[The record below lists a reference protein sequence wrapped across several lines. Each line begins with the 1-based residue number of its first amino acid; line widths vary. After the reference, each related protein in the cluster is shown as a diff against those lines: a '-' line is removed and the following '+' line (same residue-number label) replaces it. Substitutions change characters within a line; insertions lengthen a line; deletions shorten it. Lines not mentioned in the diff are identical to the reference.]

1 MKKLTTSV
9 LIVALSSSFF
19 IANAQE
25 KGGDTIKTKTI
36 EEVVVTGALG
46 IKKKVD
52 AITNA
57 QQVVGTKELNQ
68 ASAPNAVQALTGK
81 VSGLQITQTD
91 NSVGAS
97 SRIVIRGNKSI
108 SGGNEALVVIDN
120 VISSAS
126 VLAQLPPE
134 VIENVNVIKGLQG
147 AALYGQQGVNG
158 VIIVTTKKGAK
169 GEKMQFTLTSSIQ
182 MSQAFKFPII
192 QKQYGKG
199 YPHEPAF
206 SAGDPNYNGTTY
218 VPFENMSWGPA
229 YNDPNIGGQMVPSGL
244 PQADGSFIFEKY
256 APVDNH
262 FSKFFKNGVILQNG
276 VTINSGGADSY
287 AMLSI
292 NRLENDFVVEG
303 DQLRQN
309 SFLLKA
315 GKKLDKL
322 RIDGTVN
329 YISKVTNQSSADLYS
344 DILQMPSMNDIR
356 KYRNSGVAG
365 GLSAF
370 TKNPYYQLEHTRQNT
385 VNDYL
390 SGILSLQYDFNKN
403 INLTYTG
410 NLYLNNS
417 RSDNHDDGFKASQVY
432 NGSGLVLDG
441 GTLQDYTR
449 SSNFDSYYI
458 NRTVSTRSYYGDL
471 MLNFNYDLTDNI
483 NMKLNI
489 GNNIQDSYRTARSMG
504 GTNLVIPGW
513 YDIRNVT
520 NLIQPGNSAG
530 ATVLDNILF
539 ENTTTRQRTIAGFAN
554 LDLSYKDYLFLNST
568 FRIEE
573 SSVLSTYYNGQVHN
587 KSYPYYSV
595 GLSFIPTKAFEALK
609 GNDIINYIKIAPGY
623 TRVGNTSGVLPYD
636 TSNVGIAPAGYPFPN
651 LPGYGIDDTQTNR
664 KIRPEFIST
673 YDLNVQLGF
682 LNDRITLEGSIYQ
695 SDTKDLITDA
705 NVSNTSGINK
715 LKDNFGKTRM
725 RGFEIDLG
733 ITPFKSQNFTWNVRA
748 SFAKSRSTVIDLPN
762 GLDEVALAVPYQTV
776 GIGVFAIK
784 GSDLQVIK
792 ATTFQRDDQ
801 GRIIVGADGV
811 PLQNTKLSSMGRVT
825 PDYTLG
831 FNTSLKF
838 KGFTLSATMD
848 YRKGGKFASFSKS
861 LLTFT
866 GASEETAGFDRS
878 KGYVIPNSV
887 QMVGGQYVQNNTP
900 VGGTADYD
908 GVAGYFSSQ
917 SLQRLG
923 EPMVLDATAFK
934 VREIGLSYDVPKS
947 VLSSTFVTGI
957 TVGLF
962 ARNPFFVYSKENRN
976 YADPETS
983 YTSGN
988 GAGIAL
994 AEQYPSQRS
1003 FGINLKATF

>member
-9 LIVALSSSFF
+9 LIVVLSSSFYV
-19 IANAQE
+19 ANAQQ
-25 KGGDTIKTKTI
+25 KKNDTVRTQNI

-46 IKKKVD
+46 IKKKAD

-91 NSVGAS
+91 NGVGAT

-108 SGGNEALVVIDN
+108 SGNNQALVVIDN
-120 VISSAS
+120 VISSAD
-126 VLAQLPPE
+126 VLTQIPPE
-134 VIENVNVIKGLQG
+134 AIESVNVIKGLQG

-158 VIIVTTKKGAK
+158 VIIVATKKGAR

-182 MSQAFKFPII
+182 MTQAFKFPIV
-192 QKQYGKG
+192 QQQYGKG
-199 YPHEPAF
+199 YPHEQAF
-206 SAGDPNYNGTTY
+206 SAGDPDYNGATY

-229 YNDPNIGGQMVPSGL
+229 YNDPTIGGQMMPSGL
-244 PQADGSFIFEKY
+244 PQANNKFIYEKF
-256 APVDNH
+256 APIKDH
-262 FSKFFKNGVILQNG
+262 FSKFFKNGVIFQNG
-276 VTINSGGADSY
+276 LTINSGGADSY

-303 DQLRQN
+303 DKLRQN

-329 YISKVTNQSSADLYS
+329 YISKITNQSDSELYN
-344 DILQMPSMNDIR
+344 DILQMPTMNDIR
-356 KYRNSGVAG
+356 KYRNSGIEG

-370 TKNPYYQLEHTRQNT
+370 TKNPYYQIEHTRQNT
-385 VNDYL
+385 INDYL

-410 NLYLNNS
+410 NVFLNNS
-417 RSDNHDDGFKASQVY
+417 RSDNHDDGFKATQIY
-432 NGSGLVLDG
+432 DSGLVFDG
-441 GTLQDYTR
+441 GTIQDYTQ
-449 SSNFDSYYI
+449 NANYDSYYI
-458 NRTVSTRSYYGDL
+458 SRTVSTRSYYGDI
-471 MLNFNYDLTDNI
+471 MLNFNYDLTNDI
-483 NMKLNI
+483 NLKLNI

-504 GTNLVIPGW
+504 GTNLIVPGW
-513 YDIRNVT
+513 YDVRNV
-520 NLIQPGNSAG
+520 NNPIQPGNLNG
-530 ATVLDNILF
+530 AAALDNIAF
-539 ENTTTRQRTIAGFAN
+539 ENSTTRQRIVAGFAN

-568 FRIEE
+568 FRIEQ
-573 SSVLSTYYNGQVHN
+573 SSVLSTFYNGEVHN
-587 KSYPYYSV
+587 KTYPYYSV
-595 GLSFIPTKAFEALK
+595 GLSFIPTKAFEGLK
-609 GNDIINYIKIAPGY
+609 SDVLNHIKIAPSF
-623 TRVGNTSGVLPYD
+623 TRVGNTSAVLPYN
-636 TSNVGIAPAGYPFPN
+636 TTNVGVIPSGYPFPG
-651 LPGYGIDDTQTNR
+651 LPGYGVNASQTNR
-664 KIRPEFIST
+664 AIKPEFIST
-673 YDLNVQLGF
+673 LDLNVQLGF
-682 LNDRITLEGSIYQ
+682 FNDRITLEGSIYQ
-695 SDTKDLITDA
+695 SDTKDLITNA
-705 NVSNTSGINK
+705 NVSNTSGLNT

-725 RGFEIDLG
+725 KGMEIDLG
-733 ITPFKSQNFTWNVRA
+733 ITPFKTQDFTWNLRA
-748 SFAKSRSTVIDLPN
+748 SFAKSRTTVLDLPN

-776 GIGVFAIK
+776 GLGVFAIK
-784 GSDLQVIK
+784 GSDAQVIK

-811 PLQNTKLSSMGRVT
+811 PLQSTTLSSMGRVT

-831 FNTSLKF
+831 FNTSIRY
-838 KGFTLSATMD
+838 KGFTLSGTMD
-848 YRKGGKFASFSKS
+848 YRKGGKFASLGKS
-861 LLTFT
+861 ILTFAGMT
-866 GASEETAGFDRS
+866 EDTAGFDRT

-887 QMVGGQYVQNNTP
+887 QSVGGQYVANTTP

-934 VREIGLSYDVPKS
+934 VREIALSYDIPKS
-947 VLSSTFVTGI
+947 VLSSTFVTGF

-983 YTSGN
+983 YTNGN
-988 GAGIAL
+988 GAGIAI
-994 AEQYPSQRS
+994 AGQYPSQRS
-1003 FGINLKATF
+1003 FGINIKATF